1 MIHFKAH
8 EFVKLSG
15 HSVDMP
21 ISVGVADKIKDLI
34 FELNPVRKRVGKPVI
49 VTSSYRPSWWEH
61 YKGRSG
67 NSEHTFEDKGAVD
80 LTVLQPYMKEL
91 AHSLI
96 EITNFNRIA
105 FYPNSL
111 FFHVDYKNK
120 ERGKTLF
127 ISRNNKWEMVNQDT
141 FIETVKSITY

>member
-15 HSVDMP
+15 HSVDIP
-21 ISVGVADKIKDLI
+21 ISIGVADKIKDLI

-67 NSEHTFEDKGAVD
+67 NSQHTFEGRGAVD
-80 LTVLQPYMKEL
+80 LACMDLKALVQELQ
-91 AHSLI
+91 H
-96 EITNFNRIA
+96 TDFTRICV
-105 FYPNSL
+105 YPDMS
-111 FFHVDYKNK
+111 FVHCDYKFP
-120 ERGKTLF
+120 ERGQRF
-127 ISRNNKWEMVNQDT
+127 
-141 FIETVKSITY
+141 FIEWDQASVDDIMEVL